1 MKTPTQGIKHYVA
14 LHQNRVVENARCLF
28 HISSD
33 NRAPRG
39 YEDECRRYVGDAL
52 RRSGLELVLSGP
64 DEAPVNTSR
73 SFYGRGR
80 NGENRRKAAARR
92 MGPAGGR
99 SLIFPGQIGTDPH
112 RVARAL
118 LLLVDSWCGDSK

>member
-1 MKTPTQGIKHYVA
+1 MKTPTQGIKHYLA
-14 LHQNRVVENARCLF
+14 SQQNRVVENARCLF
-28 HISSD
+28 DISSE
-33 NRAPRG
+33 NCAQRG
-39 YEDECRRYVGDAL
+39 YEDECSRYVGDAL

-73 SFYGRGR
+73 SLYGPGR

-99 SLIFPGQIGTDPH
+99 SLMFSGQIDTDPQ
-112 RVARAL
+112 RIARAL
-118 LLLVDSWCGDSK
+118 LLLVYSWCGDSK

>member
-1 MKTPTQGIKHYVA
+1 MKTPTQDIEHYLA
-14 LHQNRVVENARCLF
+14 LRQNRVVENARGLF
-28 HISSD
+28 RISSE

-39 YEDECRRYVGDAL
+39 YEDECHRYVADAL

-73 SFYGRGR
+73 SLCGPGR

-92 MGPAGGR
+92 MAQPAA
-99 SLIFPGQIGTDPH
+99 
-112 RVARAL
+112 ARL
-118 LLLVDSWCGDSK
+118 SF